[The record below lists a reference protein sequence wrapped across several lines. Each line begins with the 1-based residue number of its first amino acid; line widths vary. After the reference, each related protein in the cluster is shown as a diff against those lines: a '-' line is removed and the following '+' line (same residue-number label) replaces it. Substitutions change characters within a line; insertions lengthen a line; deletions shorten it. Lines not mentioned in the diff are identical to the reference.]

1 MIDWDKVADKFN
13 MGVDVDDDDTV
24 VGING
29 SDLRAHLDSLL
40 PFSLN
45 NSSNFFFDL
54 KLTE

>member
-1 MIDWDKVADKFN
+1 VIDWDKVADKFN